1 MIGLN
6 TKLTLITIV
15 IFAIGGLGFK
25 LYFDYANEKIEGLIE
40 KNNTLEINYTNI
52 KSNYKN
58 LLERVNNIDENLTK
72 LQIKSNEI
80 IKENDEDKIIFED
93 HDLEA
98 LLKAK
103 PSLMEKKINKAIQQ
117 RFDDFEKL

>member
-6 TKLTLITIV
+6 TKLTLITLGILT
-15 IFAIGGLGFK
+15 IGGLGFK
-25 LYFDYANEKIEGLIE
+25 LYFDYANGEIQNLIE
-40 KNNTLEINYTNI
+40 ENKTLEIKYTNV
-52 KSNYKN
+52 KSNYNDLKK
-58 LLERVNNIDENLTK
+58 RIDDIDESLTN

-93 HDLEA
+93 HDLEV